1 MRAHLRGSGFRVIAR
16 AKALASVQPRFSSPS
31 PIGHQSLPPLA
42 RGLSLASMFCCV
54 SILSLANPARVKQSH
69 YNQLATLYS
78 RGLIFSFAIIFL
90 WRGLKLGVAKAARSP
105 PCLPFLGRRSCVLIL
120 SEICFL
126 KIVFCEG
133 FSCFVLSFE
142 VLA

>member
-1 MRAHLRGSGFRVIAR
+1 MRVHLRGSGFRVIAR

-69 YNQLATLYS
+69 CNQIATLYS
-78 RGLIFSFAIIFL
+78 RGLIFFAIIFL
-90 WRGLKLGVAKAARSP
+90 WRGLKLGVSKVARSP
-105 PCLPFLGRRSCVLIL
+105 PSLPFLSRRFCDLIL
-120 SEICFL
+120 GEF
-126 KIVFCEG
+126 
-133 FSCFVLSFE
+133 
-142 VLA
+142 